1 MAVRSSRVAQNK
13 GSSLK
18 DVPVKEKK
26 DSYAALHRQT
36 VVDSWFVCT
45 VLTNYQSKTHLL
57 AINFCRMF
65 LNKFYDS
72 S

>member
-26 DSYAALHRQT
+26 DSYAALHRQWWT
-36 VVDSWFVCT
+36 PSLYVQF
-45 VLTNYQSKTHLL
+45 
-57 AINFCRMF
+57 
-65 LNKFYDS
+65 
-72 S
+72 

>member
-26 DSYAALHRQT
+26 DSYAALHKT

-57 AINFCRMF
+57 ANNFCSMF
-65 LNKFYDS
+65 FKQIL
-72 S
+72 